1 MSDTTL
7 ETPHSLGPEGKDS
20 SPPEHPSA
28 GAGALL
34 RRYAWWLVGLAVVL
48 AAAIALRW
56 ANTRPGYDPYGWL
69 NWGYHTWRGTLD
81 LGGAP
86 SWKPFTYVFTVV
98 YALFG
103 HWSLYLWMLT
113 AVSIS
118 FSGSVFGGRIAYRM
132 TAREGGGGRGR
143 LAAWGAALFA
153 GAAVLGIQDYF
164 HYLMSSQSDSM
175 LVAVCLAAIDMYLSG
190 RLRWAFW
197 LAVLAGLGR
206 PEVWPFTFVY
216 GIYLLRKHPNM
227 RKDVVGGA
235 VATLFLW
242 FGVPTITNH
251 RPNIAGQLAL
261 KSPRECTTGKIQCTI
276 SRFGALDY
284 VAIQLAALLAL
295 GLALLRRNW
304 TVVTLAGMAAGWVVV
319 EIAFA
324 LHGFPGV
331 PRYLFEAAGLT
342 AVLAG
347 ICFGWLLL
355 DAKRYWRVLPAW
367 AGIPVAAVLLVV
379 MIPKGIANARAEHH
393 DIYHERARTVE
404 INKLGSLI
412 TALGGPKKVQA
423 CGWPVLNVE
432 YVSVMGWYLHRNT
445 GVIGYRPKIELAKK
459 RPDVYFTPLPN
470 GWKVVTNH
478 VPAGSPCAKSM
489 NGLYVPTARHPEG
502 VFVPKAS

>member
-1 MSDTTL
+1 VSDTTL
-7 ETPHSLGPEGKDS
+7 ETPHSFGPEGQDS
-20 SPPEHPSA
+20 SPPSRHGPGGRS
-28 GAGALL
+28 LL
-34 RRYAWWLVGLAVVL
+34 SRFTWWLVGLAVVL
-48 AAAIALRW
+48 VSAIVLHW

-86 SWKPFTYVFTVV
+86 SWKPFTFIFTVV

-103 HWSLYLWMLT
+103 HWAVYLWMLT

-118 FSGSVFGGRIAYRM
+118 FSGAVFGGRIAYRM
-132 TAREGGGGRGR
+132 TAREGGGKYST
-143 LAAWGAALFA
+143 LPAWGAGLFA

-164 HYLMSSQSDSM
+164 HYLMSAQSDSM
-175 LVAVCLAAIDMYLSG
+175 LVSVCLAAIDQYLCG

-197 LAVLAGLGR
+197 LGVLGGLGR
-206 PEVWPFTFVY
+206 PEIWPFIAVY

-227 RKDVVGGA
+227 RKDVIGGA
-235 VATLFLW
+235 VITLFLW

-261 KSPRECTTGKIQCTI
+261 RSPRECTTGKVTCTI
-276 SRFGALDY
+276 SRFAALDY
-284 VAIQLAALLAL
+284 FVLELAALLVL

-304 TVVTLAGMAAGWVVV
+304 TVVTLAGMAVGWVLI
-319 EIAFA
+319 EIAFV

-331 PRYLFEAAGLT
+331 PRYLFEPAGLT

-355 DAKRYWRVLPAW
+355 DAKRYWRALPTW
-367 AGIPVAAVLLVV
+367 TGIPLAVV
-379 MIPKGIANARAEHH
+379 MCAVMVPKGIANARAEHK
-393 DIYHERARTVE
+393 DINHERDRTKQ
-404 INKLGSLI
+404 INKLGAFI
-412 TALGGPKKVQA
+412 TALGGPKRVQA

-459 RPDVYFTPLPN
+459 RPDLYFVPLRN
-470 GWKVVTNH
+470 GWKVTPNH
-478 VPAGSPCAKSM
+478 QPSGSSCTTAM
-489 NGLYVPTARHPEG
+489 NALYVPTARHPDG
-502 VFVPKAS
+502 VLVPK